1 MFDHDETPTTPL
13 SGVETH
19 DTSTNPE
26 DRPEILV
33 PPEDAG
39 STAETPATPDT
50 ESSPNGTAAAADDW
64 HADAG
69 RKGALRV
76 QQLIELGKRYEQEH
90 GLKRG
95 RQRIRQLIELGKLY
109 ERDHGLRPRRAG
121 KRGDRLGRGQRKEL
135 LNTLFRCLV
144 RIAKPSFR
152 NELSRLAK
160 ELQGEEGQAA

>member
-1 MFDHDETPTTPL
+1 MFDHEEAPTAPVSEVVL
-13 SGVETH
+13 H
-19 DTSTNPE
+19 DTAVVPDSPE
-26 DRPEILV
+26 VLV
-33 PPEDAG
+33 PLPDASVNAPAPTEP
-39 STAETPATPDT
+39 STEKPLD
-50 ESSPNGTAAAADDW
+50 GTAAASDDW

-76 QQLIELGKRYEQEH
+76 QQLIEQGKLYEKEH

-109 ERDHGLRPRRAG
+109 EKEHGLRPRRPG

-135 LNTLFRCLV
+135 LNTLLRCLV

-152 NELSRLAK
+152 GELSRLAK
-160 ELQGEEGQAA
+160 ELHGDEGQAA

>member
-1 MFDHDETPTTPL
+1 MFDHEEVPATPT
-13 SGVETH
+13 SQVVTH
-19 DTSTNPE
+19 DIPAVPE
-26 DRPEILV
+26 NRPEVLV
-33 PPEDAG
+33 PPQDTG
-39 STAETPATPDT
+39 SGSNAAPT
-50 ESSPNGTAAAADDW
+50 EKPVNDTAAASDDW

-76 QQLIELGKRYEQEH
+76 QQLIELGRQYEKEH

-109 ERDHGLRPRRAG
+109 ETEHGVRPRRPG

-135 LNTLFRCLV
+135 LNTLVRCLV

-152 NELSRLAK
+152 NELNRLAK
-160 ELQGEEGQAA
+160 ELHHGEEGQAA